1 MTRLLI
7 ALTTALLVVG
17 FASTARAEGRGL
29 AAGPAFESDANAM
42 SLKLLNSFR
51 AESGAT
57 PVHRIRMP
65 NQSVRT
71 TTENEQPGETLTT
84 YVERVWS
91 QARVYRRP
99 GGAEL
104 ILRGKF

>member
-1 MTRLLI
+1 MTRFLV
-7 ALTTALLVVG
+7 ALATALLVMG
-17 FASTARAEGRGL
+17 IASSAHAEGAL
-29 AAGPAFESDANAM
+29 AAGPVLDGEQNVMALTLLDNWRAKSDANV
-42 SLKLLNSFR
+42 R
-51 AESGAT
+51 
-57 PVHRIRMP
+57 RIRMP
-65 NQSVRT
+65 ST
-71 TTENEQPGETLTT
+71 SAKAEAEQPGEALTT

>member
-1 MTRLLI
+1 MARLLLAVI
-7 ALTTALLVVG
+7 TALLVMG
-17 FASTARAEGRGL
+17 LASTAHAEGYGL
-29 AAGPAFESDANAM
+29 AAGPATQADQPVM
-42 SLKLLNSFR
+42 SLKLLDSYR
-51 AESGAT
+51 ARNEA
-57 PVHRIRMP
+57 PVHRIKVS
-65 NQSVRT
+65 NQKT
-71 TTENEQPGETLTT
+71 TAETEQPGETLTV